1 MTDTELLLSCIKNCG
16 STITSLAK
24 QLNLSRQGLWK
35 KIYNKSEF
43 KQSEIQK
50 VTTILELDAEKERQI
65 FFTLNVG

>member
-65 FFTLNVG
+65 FFSLNVG